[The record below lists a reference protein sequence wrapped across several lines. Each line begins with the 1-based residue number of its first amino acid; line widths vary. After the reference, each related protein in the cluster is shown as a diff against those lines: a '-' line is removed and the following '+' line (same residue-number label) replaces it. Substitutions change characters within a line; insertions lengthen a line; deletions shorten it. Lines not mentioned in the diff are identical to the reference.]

1 MAISM
6 KNWKDR
12 ITQYPNRRK
21 LINVSTGEETIV
33 DVVRAEGNVT
43 EAGDTFTAAVMNDLE
58 DRIDNAFDNIAA
70 SDVAYDNTVTGS
82 SATDTQSALDEALLV
97 KSGLAEY
104 SGLKGGGFDDR
115 ITVHVTFDN
124 PMPDTNY
131 AIFAGLSDYWA
142 DFDSICCYPS
152 GGSRTTTGFDI
163 RLINKSG
170 NATAVSGQFYWI
182 TVPIK
187 S

>member
-1 MAISM
+1 MAYT
-6 KNWKDR
+6 KKTWKDR
-12 ITQYPNRRK
+12 VSQYLNRRK
-21 LINVSTGEETIV
+21 LTDIDTGNTQTV
-33 DVVRAEGNVT
+33 TVVRDEGNVT
-43 EAGDTFTAAVMNDLE
+43 EDGDTFTASNMNDLE
-58 DRIDNAFDNIAA
+58 DRIDTAFDDIAA
-70 SDVAYDNTVTGS
+70 SEVAYDNTVTGS
-82 SATDTQSALDEALLV
+82 SATDTQAALDEALLV

-104 SGLKGGGFDDR
+104 SGLKGGGFADR

-124 PMPDTNY
+124 PMPNTNY
-131 AIFAGLSDYWA
+131 AIFVGLSDYWA

-152 GGSRTTTGFDI
+152 GGSRTTTGFDV

-170 NATAVSGQFYWI
+170 SATAVSGQFYWI